1 MKQNIFAQLKFVLSC
16 AILVSLWG
24 CGGGGNINT
33 NNLQL
38 VFMTQPSSNST
49 PTGTN
54 SVVAPAIQ
62 VKVLDSKG
70 NLDNSAAIPI
80 TLTIGNQPNADLPN
94 GKIYTGYL
102 NGTTTV
108 TSVNGVAS
116 FNDISVSQPGVGYT
130 LAANASGVS
139 SATSN
144 PFNVT
149 SSITAAESAGYKSTE
164 AKSGYEVA
172 YTGDI
177 GSNFQGFVYVY
188 IDYGSN
194 PIASDEE
201 FRAFNCGE
209 SWVQNTPRNAVFDYA
224 NTLGS
229 PDVAAGSLLP
239 YTDCQGH
246 TWGLIVQNIS
256 YIWPFESSAYPAPQ
270 PVNGWQAGQTG
281 VYVPP
286 AQVKYSSINKNQL
299 ILFTKNNKDGNP
311 ILRFFVTDQ
320 WGNVYII
327 KSSNAADQTTEQIA
341 ARFESAVFP
350 AGWSKSRGYL
360 AQDLYSSPVYNN
372 YGNESYPS
380 AIFMDLRDNVDLG
393 YSMIYWNGGNGGSV
407 AQQAIPTGVLPLVIT
422 EAGGRINGT
431 SSNDQMYGSS
441 GNDLFYPYA
450 GDDII
455 DGGSGYNGV
464 VFELSSSLYVIS
476 TANGIAI
483 VSGLDGVKTLT
494 NIQYL
499 VFSDKQVILSR

>member
-1 MKQNIFAQLKFVLSC
+1 MKQNIFVQLKFVLSC
-16 AILVSLWG
+16 ATLVSLWG

-33 NNLQL
+33 NSLQL

-229 PDVAAGSLLP
+229 PNAAAGPLLP

-281 VYVPP
+281 QHDEMRASWSGSRMVDEKDQSKTARITEVAWNT
-286 AQVKYSSINKNQL
+286 AQA
-299 ILFTKNNKDGNP
+299 ILPTWRSRLP
-311 ILRFFVTDQ
+311 ILSWVTTDVMLRPLGRVIVTSELTGPS
-320 WGNVYII
+320 WM
-327 KSSNAADQTTEQIA
+327 
-341 ARFESAVFP
+341 AVT
-350 AGWSKSRGYL
+350 
-360 AQDLYSSPVYNN
+360 SPH
-372 YGNESYPS
+372 
-380 AIFMDLRDNVDLG
+380 R
-393 YSMIYWNGGNGGSV
+393 
-407 AQQAIPTGVLPLVIT
+407 
-422 EAGGRINGT
+422 
-431 SSNDQMYGSS
+431 
-441 GNDLFYPYA
+441 
-450 GDDII
+450 
-455 DGGSGYNGV
+455 
-464 VFELSSSLYVIS
+464 
-476 TANGIAI
+476 
-483 VSGLDGVKTLT
+483 
-494 NIQYL
+494 
-499 VFSDKQVILSR
+499 